1 MSVDPKVIEVLKKK
15 MRAENQE
22 DSISKIFE
30 VWLDEIDQGKK
41 DINQEEKIKAIMKKM
56 NVVDIFIE
64 MLFLLYVQV
73 VILISFNYNSI

>member
-15 MRAENQE
+15 IRAENQE

-41 DINQEEKIKAIMKKM
+41 DIDPETKIKTIMKKI
-56 NVVDIFIE
+56 NV
-64 MLFLLYVQV
+64 
-73 VILISFNYNSI
+73 NN

>member
-41 DINQEEKIKAIMKKM
+41 DIDQEKKIKAIMDRI
-56 NVVDIFIE
+56 NV
-64 MLFLLYVQV
+64 
-73 VILISFNYNSI
+73 NN

>member
-15 MRAENQE
+15 IKAENQE

-41 DINQEEKIKAIMKKM
+41 DIDQEKKIKAIMDRI
-56 NVVDIFIE
+56 NV
-64 MLFLLYVQV
+64 
-73 VILISFNYNSI
+73 NN

>member
-41 DINQEEKIKAIMKKM
+41 DIDLEKKIETIMNKI
-56 NVVDIFIE
+56 NV
-64 MLFLLYVQV
+64 
-73 VILISFNYNSI
+73 NN

>member
-30 VWLDEIDQGKK
+30 VWLDELDQGKK
-41 DINQEEKIKAIMKKM
+41 DIDSETKIKTIIKKI
-56 NVVDIFIE
+56 NVK
-64 MLFLLYVQV
+64 
-73 VILISFNYNSI
+73 N

>member
-56 NVVDIFIE
+56 NV
-64 MLFLLYVQV
+64 
-73 VILISFNYNSI
+73 NN

>member
-41 DINQEEKIKAIMKKM
+41 DIDSETKIKTI
-56 NVVDIFIE
+56 I
-64 MLFLLYVQV
+64 
-73 VILISFNYNSI
+73 